1 MFKLKVKNIKR
12 SEALSALSLIES
24 LEYKYVL
31 ADDVSLFED
40 GKINILITKDHFKDI
55 KQLITE
61 VSRGE
66 DLYVNVEN
74 SFGTKRIN
82 VRAIEYIE
90 ALDND
95 VFVVLGKERYYVLE
109 KLYVLEEMLEPK
121 NFVRV
126 SKSFLVNI
134 GKIDYIKPLI
144 NSKLKLIMY
153 NGDVIEVNR
162 TYIKTFKERMNL

>member
-12 SEALSALSLIES
+12 NEALSTLSLIES
-24 LEYKYVL
+24 KEYKYVL

-40 GKINILITKDHFKDI
+40 GKINILISKDNLQDV
-55 KQLITE
+55 KQLVKL

-66 DLYVNVEN
+66 DIYINVEN
-74 SFGTKRIN
+74 SFGVKRIN
-82 VRAIEYIE
+82 VRVIEYIE

-95 VFVVLGKERYYVLE
+95 VFVIFGKERYYVLE
-109 KLYVLEEMLEPK
+109 KLYVLESLLESK

-144 NSKLKLIMY
+144 NSKLKLVMC
-153 NGDVIEVNR
+153 NGDAIEVNR
-162 TYIKTFKERMNL
+162 TYIKTFKERMKL

>member
-12 SEALSALSLIES
+12 SEALNALSLIES
-24 LEYKYVL
+24 NNYKYVL
-31 ADDVSLFED
+31 ADDISLFED
-40 GKINILITKDHFKDI
+40 DKINILIKEEYLKDI
-55 KQLITE
+55 KLLIQE

-66 DLYVNVEN
+66 DLYINVEN

-82 VRAIEYIE
+82 VRMIEYIE

-109 KLYVLEEMLEPK
+109 KLYVLEEILESK

-153 NGDVIEVNR
+153 NGDAIEVNR
-162 TYIKTFKERMNL
+162 TYIKAFKERMHL

>member
-1 MFKLKVKNIKR
+1 MFKLKVKIIKR
-12 SEALSALSLIES
+12 NEALSTLSLIES
-24 LEYKYVL
+24 KEYKYVL

-40 GKINILITKDHFKDI
+40 GKINILISKDNLQDV
-55 KQLITE
+55 KQLVKL

-66 DLYVNVEN
+66 DIYINVEN
-74 SFGTKRIN
+74 SFGVKRIN
-82 VRAIEYIE
+82 VRVIEYIE

-95 VFVVLGKERYYVLE
+95 VFVIFGKERYYVLE
-109 KLYVLEEMLEPK
+109 KLYVLESLLESK

-144 NSKLKLIMY
+144 NSKLKLVMC
-153 NGDVIEVNR
+153 NGDAIEVNR
-162 TYIKTFKERMNL
+162 TYIKTFKERMKL